1 MLFLN
6 KFTFLYSK
14 DLLCVAWK
22 MVNSVVPPIC
32 RSMLRGN
39 KSVKNPTEKQPKII
53 LPDTKN

>member
-1 MLFLN
+1 
-6 KFTFLYSK
+6 
-14 DLLCVAWK
+14 